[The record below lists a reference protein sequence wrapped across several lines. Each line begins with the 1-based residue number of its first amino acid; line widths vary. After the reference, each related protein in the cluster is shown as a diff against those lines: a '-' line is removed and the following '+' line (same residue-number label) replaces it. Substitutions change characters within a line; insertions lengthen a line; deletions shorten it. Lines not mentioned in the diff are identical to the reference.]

1 MPRSLRSG
9 NMYAS
14 PLPPPP
20 RPLRVPAENVIHNR
34 DYELIG
40 NMNIPIGLSRK
51 KVSECHLEFLDI
63 GPKDPEWFK
72 DPERNNHCILRLT
85 FLHQLEDDTPYAPI
99 GTKGVVLDLE
109 GTGQQQDSYTGE
121 LMMSTF
127 GYEGPHQRSMRV
139 VKLRMGGDRTVGDAV
154 RIIRNT
160 RLVPCHFDTPNE
172 HLVGC
177 RDFVSQLIYQLDRN
191 KFLRLPA
198 DADTTIYDSFNYR
211 YAMDDDPAIGY
222 VPTPVRYAIFRE
234 SYQHTAINR
243 INYHG
248 TRRFFDGQ

>member
-40 NMNIPIGLSRK
+40 DMNIPIGLSRK

-99 GTKGVVLDLE
+99 GTRGVVLDLE

-160 RLVPCHFDTPNE
+160 RLVPCHFDTPNG

-177 RDFVSQLIYQLDRN
+177 RDFV
-191 KFLRLPA
+191 
-198 DADTTIYDSFNYR
+198 
-211 YAMDDDPAIGY
+211 
-222 VPTPVRYAIFRE
+222 
-234 SYQHTAINR
+234 
-243 INYHG
+243 
-248 TRRFFDGQ
+248 